1 MMIGPKT
8 GVPDRSQ
15 EQAPHTKVKP
25 ISIRGNGDGEGDPME
40 SMKQFMM
47 PAGGGKAEYVGWG
60 TPVNDNSFFSTGE
73 PNLAE
78 FGAIGGQPKG
88 KK

>member
-1 MMIGPKT
+1 MIGVRT

-15 EQAPHTKVKP
+15 EQTKATKVRP
-25 ISIRGNGDGEGDPME
+25 LTREGDNEYATDAMD

-47 PAGGGKAEYVGWG
+47 PKGGEKAEYVGWG
-60 TPVNDNSFFSTGE
+60 EPVNQNPFHATGA
-73 PNLAE
+73 PNAAE
-78 FGAIGGQPKG
+78 FGMIEGQPKG

>member
-1 MMIGPKT
+1 MIGVPT

-15 EQAPHTKVKP
+15 VQTDHTKAKP
-25 ISIRGNGDGEGDPME
+25 ISIRGNGDGEGDPLE

-47 PAGGGKAEYVGWG
+47 PPDGGKAEYVGWG
-60 TPVNDNSFFSTGE
+60 EPVNQNPFFSTGE

>member
-1 MMIGPKT
+1 MIGAKT

-15 EQAPHTKVKP
+15 EQAPHTP
-25 ISIRGNGDGEGDPME
+25 GNKYPRLNGNADGEGDPLE

-47 PAGGGKAEYVGWG
+47 PAGGAKAQYVGWG
-60 TPVNDNSFFSTGE
+60 DPVNDNPFHKTGM
-73 PNLAE
+73 PNAAE
-78 FGAIGGQPKG
+78 FGMIGGQPKG